1 MKMRT
6 RAVVITL
13 MLLCSVLPSAATTL
27 TVTSLA
33 DDGSPGTL
41 RSTITSAA
49 PGDVITFAVSGT
61 ITLSLGTIEI
71 NKNVTISGINP
82 SRTII
87 DGNHRSTVL
96 QIDSEVSVSI
106 IDVTVQ
112 NGSACTSF
120 SCNGSGGGGI
130 RNAGTLNVAYAVI
143 SSNSTGCNC
152 NAGGGILNNG
162 ALTVSQSTL
171 SGNGAAYGGGIG
183 NYGALTV
190 INSTFS
196 GNGAAYG
203 GGIYNGGTGAVS
215 FSTFVR
221 NGSNFDSPG
230 INGGGNLLV
239 KGDLFGNNSFVDGQG
254 NPGAPGS
261 CSAVVSAGYNL
272 ADDNSCVG
280 ALTQP
285 TDLNNT
291 PAGLDSAGLKS
302 NGGPTPT
309 VGLTA
314 GSAAIDAV
322 PVAPTNFCTDASGVS
337 GVSDQRGMVR
347 PQNLACDIGAFE
359 IASDDD
365 TAFAQLV
372 GGNSLSGNQ
381 TVNGTVTSTS
391 FVGDGSGLTG
401 VIAASANIA
410 NFASSA
416 ADAQT
421 LGGNPPSAFAPA
433 SGSPNYVAKSGDT
446 MTGTL
451 NLAPNALIAGGNQ
464 LVLSGG
470 NVGIGTAAP
479 EGVSGYTSLHIDNPA
494 TGFGGAFLQLTHSA
508 SNNKARIVSDSNGLL
523 MCSGCGGGTLAA
535 PVRIKAGEI
544 SDGTDSHIF
553 IRTNGDVGIGT
564 VTPAAKLD
572 VNGTANFSG
581 PVTFAPGQ
589 TFPGTG
595 SGTITGVTAG
605 TGLSGG
611 ATSGNV
617 TLSNAG
623 VLSVNAGTG
632 ISTTGG
638 QTPTLS
644 ISTSFTDGRYAQLAT
659 NNTFSGNQ
667 VINGTITV
675 ANNLSAAGSVTI
687 GGGTPI
693 TKHISM
699 LFQNA
704 TFNTKLAPG
713 SCYLY
718 IAGVPQAAD
727 GDTVAV
733 GMGSSL
739 MNATIVYSAWASTGS
754 VQIRVCNPSGS
765 PTTLGSGNIRVDVW
779 KH

>member
-739 MNATIVYSAWASTGS
+739 MNATIVYSG
-754 VQIRVCNPSGS
+754 
-765 PTTLGSGNIRVDVW
+765 
-779 KH
+779 